1 VAGKPATYGALAM
14 YLKKIFFI
22 FFYLAERGLAG
33 LSLIANAKR
42 PLLVLVR
49 IKWVMS
55 ELYNFADV
63 YQIHVYNFLN
73 WR

>member
-1 VAGKPATYGALAM
+1 MGSRHVSK
-14 YLKKIFFI
+14 KKILLF